1 MTLLAYFG
9 ATILIALV
17 LSAAAI
23 TGFLLFVTYY
33 GYKLSRLKSEDI
45 DSQAI
50 LFVTLIQSKPIEFR
64 HKSLLKAWEICVKPE
79 LVAESANLAAG
90 VEKACLGTPLKGEV
104 N

>member
-1 MTLLAYFG
+1 MNLLAYFG
-9 ATILIALV
+9 AVVLLALIV
-17 LSAAAI
+17 SVAAV

-33 GYKLSRLKSEDI
+33 GYKLARMKCEDI
-45 DSQAI
+45 NSQAI

-90 VEKACLGTPLKGEV
+90 VEKACFGTPLKGEV